1 MSVYGS
7 GLLLA
12 VLLELLAVLNVDVLL
27 LDVVV
32 GGMVAEDDD
41 ELEDEL
47 GAEDKE
53 VDEEEDASD
62 EDEEDEEEDCD
73 TEFFVY
79 TESRRPAPQSSNAF
93 PLHVKLQSVA
103 GAGIEPALKELP
115 Q

>member
-12 VLLELLAVLNVDVLL
+12 VLDVDVLL

-32 GGMVAEDDD
+32 GGIVAGDDN
-41 ELEDEL
+41 ELEDEPE
-47 GAEDKE
+47 AEDKE
-53 VDEEEDASD
+53 VDEEEDEADKD
-62 EDEEDEEEDCD
+62 EDDEEEDCD

-79 TESRRPAPQSSNAF
+79 TERRKPAPQSSNVF